1 MEERRG
7 KRETQAVSITT
18 DLILRLAQQTK
29 LAKVTEL
36 SIRLPN
42 DKIRRIEGLA
52 ECLNLRT
59 LDLSYNFISK
69 LENLEALTQLRELNL
84 SENNIRRLE
93 GLRTLHA
100 LETLNLAGNQLRQ
113 LPKAELEPLSALK
126 TLKVM
131 RNKLESPEE
140 LKGLTCLPSLTNLG
154 IEGNPVCS
162 LADLELFLVFH
173 VPGLQQLE
181 GATIATA
188 TRQKAMRRFEKAKA
202 DVYVVRENLVSFRK
216 QVSDLQEERQDLLDQ
231 QSLLSH
237 QLQSIDADLEDAKA
251 QTFHTA
257 EELRSIQEMLTSS
270 SMDQLRLKKAKMKE
284 LLTRAENL
292 RNNSQELQNSMR
304 RFREQITRKEAALTQ
319 AKKRRRNES
328 SGELDETT
336 GEREATLTR
345 ELKADRG
352 ELQQCEEDYDAVV
365 AKLQQTMQEL
375 DALEQD
381 ISQRKVEPTP
391 RWNEDKDRY
400 RTVSEDEEESRYRRS
415 QERLERTFDQDTAQ
429 YLPRRREEIADLLPK
444 LQSRVEEL
452 EARRQGLLGQKGTV
466 DSSLRHTDEALSSLK
481 EKIRG
486 NEQFIEKKQSSVP
499 PSPSHSPLRPK
510 SRTELALDAL
520 KTLWRQVTGGELEE
534 TEDLQGAILKVCKA
548 VPEAVDRKLQEKEI
562 EFSTQVRIDQANIS
576 ILNSKVTELAQ
587 ENEQLRLAEMSKESD
602 SSRYQAVERE
612 LRQTQGKVVDLE
624 REKGKLQLQVEHLDL
639 LVKKRTEEEL
649 LYKDLETDRE
659 ALQQQVADLIDE
671 KERLTKA
678 LKAAESTAKSQS
690 LRSDSAI
697 LREVEDLRREKQ
709 EMTSALAAAHVDLKS
724 AERELLRARED
735 MESEAEDKAK
745 ALYAVKKLAGLF
757 NLSPSTDLPTL
768 IDSIETSVL
777 DLQDDLSKAERFRLN
792 KEKFVSMYENNT
804 AQLQAEWEKV
814 AAVKQDLHTALDL
827 EAENVTRLKEE
838 RMELERE
845 VSQLEEDDKDLRSS
859 VASSRE
865 ELERLER
872 EVLGAKDAL
881 SALKAQSSSLSE
893 TIDRLSALK
902 SQANDELER
911 LKRSLD
917 TENAQYHSTSDELRS
932 MKKEVLELRNEKIE
946 KESWLQ
952 FARSQQEKA
961 EARRTALDEEVK
973 TYEEMLRSVAER
985 LATEEKTAQ
994 QEVNAVKF
1002 ILTEKKEL
1010 VQRVKEELEALEE
1023 QLADKQRQHTI
1034 LAREQEEECE
1044 ALVDLKSSKKQL
1056 ASEVRSL
1063 EVTLQSLQ
1071 EQARAVQ
1078 SQIDRHNKQT
1088 GDKETALNRL
1098 DNEVEARRAE
1108 ASAARTEAA
1117 AAGREANLERARLAA
1132 ILEEVKQA
1140 EAALAESRAKFYETQ
1155 QNAEDQREMLT
1166 RITQQISEKEGFL
1179 ASLHKEQSSL
1189 SGDIDLL
1196 QARMTQLTQERETHL
1211 AEQAQSRLN
1220 LQAVQQEKKAAYS
1233 EIQRLYADFEEA
1245 EKRHRSEVAALER
1258 GVQHGEKTLRQLQ
1271 EAVSREKG
1279 SLQQL
1284 HSDSRRFQAE
1294 TEDYCRRMEA
1304 AKQAWEREESKL
1316 QEAEQKL
1323 IKLKQEEDTALVLL
1337 AVSGHKVD
1345 QKVMER
1351 VAQLCRAEQELAA
1364 LRSPVERPTRDLPVR
1379 LDSAREPDTARP
1391 PLSEEP
1397 VSSASSVDIAR
1408 LQPQVSEM
1416 QRLLEHLEEEHRRI
1430 RTLIQD

>member
-52 ECLNLRT
+52 ECVNLRT

-69 LENLEALTQLRELNL
+69 LENLEALTQLRDLNL
-84 SENNIRRLE
+84 SENNIRRFE
-93 GLRTLHA
+93 GLRSLHA
-100 LETLNLAGNQLRQ
+100 LEVLNLAGNQLRL

-126 TLKVM
+126 TLKMM

-140 LKGLTCLPSLTNLG
+140 LKGLVCLPALTSLGL
-154 IEGNPVCS
+154 EGNPVCS

-173 VPGLQQLE
+173 IPGLQQLE

-231 QSLLSH
+231 QSLLSR
-237 QLQSIDADLEDAKA
+237 QLQSIEADLEDAKA
-251 QTFHTA
+251 QTFHTT

-284 LLTRAENL
+284 LLTKAESL
-292 RNNSQELQNSMR
+292 RSKSQELQNSIR
-304 RFREQITRKEAALTQ
+304 HFREQITRKEASLSQ

-328 SGELDETT
+328 LGEPDETT
-336 GEREATLTR
+336 GEATLVR
-345 ELKADRG
+345 ELKADRE
-352 ELQQCEEDYDAVV
+352 ELQQCEEDYDSVIAD
-365 AKLQQTMQEL
+365 LQRTMQEL
-375 DALEQD
+375 DSLELD
-381 ISQRKVEPTP
+381 ISQRKAEPTP
-391 RWNEDKDRY
+391 RWNEDKGRY
-400 RTVSEDEEESRYRRS
+400 RAVSEDEEESRYRRS

-452 EARRQGLLGQKGTV
+452 EARRQGLMGQKGAV
-466 DSSLRHTDEALSSLK
+466 DSALRHTDEALSSLK

-520 KTLWRQVTGGELEE
+520 KTLWRQVAGAELEE
-534 TEDLQGAILKVCKA
+534 TEDLQGAVLRVCKG

-562 EFSTQVRIDQANIS
+562 QSSTQIRIDQANIS
-576 ILNSKVTELAQ
+576 ILNNKVTELAQ
-587 ENEQLRLAEMSKESD
+587 ENEKLRLAEMSKESD
-602 SSRYQAVERE
+602 SSRYQAVEGQ
-612 LRQTQGKVVDLE
+612 LRQAEGRVLELE
-624 REKGKLQLQVEHLDL
+624 REKGKLQVQVEHLDL
-639 LVKKRTEEEL
+639 VVRKRTEEEL

-659 ALQQQVADLIDE
+659 ALQQQVADLTAE

-678 LKAAESTAKSQS
+678 LKGAESTAKLQS
-690 LRSDSAI
+690 LRTDHAAAM
-697 LREVEDLRREKQ
+697 REVEELQREKQ
-709 EMTSALAAAHVDLKS
+709 EMTSALEAAHLDLKS
-724 AERELLRARED
+724 AERELLRAQED
-735 MESEAEDKAK
+735 IESEAEDKTK

-792 KEKFVSMYENNT
+792 KEKFVSMYESNT
-804 AQLQAEWEKV
+804 AQLQVEWEKV

-827 EAENVTRLKEE
+827 EAENVSRLKEE

-845 VSQLEEDDKDLRSS
+845 VFRLEEDDKDLRSS
-859 VASSRE
+859 VESSRE

-881 SALKAQSSSLSE
+881 TALKTQGSSLSE
-893 TIDRLSALK
+893 TIERLSALK
-902 SQANDELER
+902 SQANDEYER
-911 LKRSLD
+911 LKRLLD
-917 TENAQYHSTSDELRS
+917 TENTHYQTSSEELRS

-985 LATEEKTAQ
+985 LAAEEKTAQ
-994 QEVNAVKF
+994 QEVDSVKF

-1010 VQRVKEELEALEE
+1010 VQRVKEELAILEE

-1044 ALVDLKSSKKQL
+1044 ALVDLKSAKKQL
-1056 ASEVRSL
+1056 ANEVRCL
-1063 EVTLQSLQ
+1063 ESTLQSLQ
-1071 EQARAVQ
+1071 EQARVVQ

-1088 GDKETALNRL
+1088 GEKEAALSRL
-1098 DNEVEARRAE
+1098 ENEVEARRAE
-1108 ASAARTEAA
+1108 ANAARTEAA
-1117 AAGREANLERARLAA
+1117 TAGREANLERARLAA
-1132 ILEEVKQA
+1132 ILEEVKLA
-1140 EAALAESRAKFYETQ
+1140 EAALAENRAKFYENQ
-1155 QNAEDQREMLT
+1155 QGAEDQREMLT

-1245 EKRHRSEVAALER
+1245 EKRHRSEVGALER

-1271 EAVSREKG
+1271 EAVSKEKS

-1284 HSDSRRFQAE
+1284 HTESRRFQGE
-1294 TEDYCRRMEA
+1294 TEEYRRRMEA

-1316 QEAEQKL
+1316 QELEQKL
-1323 IKLKQEEDTALVLL
+1323 IRLKQEEDTALVLL

-1345 QKVMER
+1345 QTVMER

-1364 LRSPVERPTRDLPVR
+1364 LRSPAEVPTRDLPIR

-1391 PLSEEP
+1391 PISEDP
-1397 VSSASSVDIAR
+1397 ASGTSSVDIAR